1 MPKISECWVISN
13 IRDIHITVEAKET
26 LRKTRQKKCKSQ
38 RLEEECYRTWSSR
51 HGMAVTFAAAVV
63 LAQDL
68 HRTGPSMSH
77 HEQGRAQESMA
88 AERQGVRLVSCPSPL
103 SNIHAHIIRLTKL
116 ILKRHDSRKGTCE
129 RNLRKK
135 RGKLEEVNVIKM
147 HRVHIGHCQK

>member
-1 MPKISECWVISN
+1 MLGYQQHKGHPYHCGGQGN
-13 IRDIHITVEAKET
+13 IEEDKA
-26 LRKTRQKKCKSQ
+26 KKCKSQ
-38 RLEEECYRTWSSR
+38 RLEEERYGTWSSR

-103 SNIHAHIIRLTKL
+103 SNIHAHIIRLT
-116 ILKRHDSRKGTCE
+116 
-129 RNLRKK
+129 
-135 RGKLEEVNVIKM
+135 
-147 HRVHIGHCQK
+147 